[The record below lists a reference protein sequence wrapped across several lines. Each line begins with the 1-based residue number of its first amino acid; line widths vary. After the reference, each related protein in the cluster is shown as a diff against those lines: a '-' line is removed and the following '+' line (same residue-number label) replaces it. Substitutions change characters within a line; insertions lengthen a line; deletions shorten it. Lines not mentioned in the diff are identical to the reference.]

1 MQFNHTFQAVL
12 DGRKTQTRRL
22 VKPGEY
28 AANSIGLYISDINEW
43 VEKYGDL
50 WDLKNPYHTRD
61 IGPHIASAG
70 GKRKWEI
77 GSTYAI
83 QPGRGK
89 KSIGRIRITGIRQE
103 DVREISDAD
112 VVAEGFRVSDNPSVN
127 RGEFLRTWCAMHDP
141 GTPSCARHV
150 LKTRPA
156 ERYRAWVLEFELEAN
171 L

>member
-1 MQFNHTFQAVL
+1 MQFSHTFQAVL
-12 DGRKTQTRRL
+12 DGRKTQTRRI
-22 VKPGEY
+22 VKPTDIYVKHVVTGEIVAVLRNGRQTY
-28 AANSIGLYISDINEW
+28 T
-43 VEKYGDL
+43 V
-50 WDLKNPYHTRD
+50 
-61 IGPHIASAG
+61 
-70 GKRKWEI
+70 GK
-77 GSTYAI
+77 TYSV

-112 VVAEGFRVSDNPSVN
+112 VVAEGFRVSESPSVN

-156 ERYRAWVLEFELEAN
+156 ERYQAWVLEFELEAT
-171 L
+171 